1 MTSALGIAATNHLIH
16 NDAWTRARNEYF
28 QKSHLDPEER
38 ESHLSGSPEA
48 ILAVIKSWKVV
59 LDLLSHS
66 GKLDIEDRSG
76 KMPLETA
83 EANDSVATVQT
94 VLN

>member
-16 NDAWTRARNEYF
+16 NDAWTRARNV

-48 ILAVIKSWKVV
+48 ILAVIKSWEVV